1 MAELTEDNSHRIA
14 KEKWTP
20 RDITY
25 TAAMAG
31 LIAVCSWISIP
42 AAVPFTLQTFAV
54 YLALELLG
62 GKRGTFSV
70 LVYLLLGASGLPVFA
85 GFSGGVGVLFG
96 STGGYILG
104 FLGLSLL
111 YWGFTANF
119 GKKLPVRIAAM
130 ILGLAVC
137 YTFGTVW
144 FLIVYTHTTG
154 PVGLATTLG
163 WCVFPFI
170 LPDLIKLI
178 LAVVLAGRLTKHM
191 RK

>member
-1 MAELTEDNSHRIA
+1 MAELTEDKSGRIV
-14 KEKWTP
+14 KKKWTP

-25 TAAMAG
+25 TAVMTG

-54 YLALELLG
+54 YLTLELLG
-62 GKRGTFSV
+62 GRRGTFSV
-70 LVYLLLGASGLPVFA
+70 LVYLLLGALGLPVFS

-96 STGGYILG
+96 PTGGYILG

-111 YWGFTANF
+111 YWGFTTNF
-119 GKKLPVRIAAM
+119 GKKLPVRIVAM

-154 PVGLATTLG
+154 PVGLTTILG

-170 LPDLIKLI
+170 LPDLIKLT